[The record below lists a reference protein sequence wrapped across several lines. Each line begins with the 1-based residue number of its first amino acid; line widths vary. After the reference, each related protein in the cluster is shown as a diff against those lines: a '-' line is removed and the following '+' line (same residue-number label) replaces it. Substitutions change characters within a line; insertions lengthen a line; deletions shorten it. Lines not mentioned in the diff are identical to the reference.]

1 MYKLII
7 ILTISLLLNNC
18 SSKIDP
24 VTGEKVIIEPNP
36 DKKAREFAEKGGGI
50 FGDINNARKGS
61 STTVD
66 FATSNVLWR
75 ATLKTLN
82 FLPLSNADY
91 SGGVIVYDWYSD
103 GASDEQIKI
112 SIKFLSNEIRTTSI
126 EVNTHKKKCDIN
138 NKCTITLVNNLSLD
152 IKEKIITA
160 ARQLK
165 IEETKNQ

>member
-36 DKKAREFAEKGGGI
+36 DKKARGYAEKGGGI

-61 STTVD
+61 SATVD

-103 GASDEQIKI
+103 GTSDEQIKI
-112 SIKFLSNEIRTTSI
+112 SIKFLSNEIRTSSI
-126 EVNTHKKKCDIN
+126 EVNAHKKRCDIN
-138 NKCTITLVNNLSLD
+138 NKCTIKLVDNLSLD

-165 IEETKNQ
+165 IEEIKNK

>member
-1 MYKLII
+1 MLRFTII
-7 ILTISLLLNNC
+7 AIITVFLSNC
-18 SSKIDP
+18 SSKTDP
-24 VTGEKVIIEPNP
+24 VTGEKVIIEPSP
-36 DKKAREFAEKGGGI
+36 DKKAREYAEKGGGI

-103 GASDEQIKI
+103 GTSDEQIKI
-112 SIKFLSNEIRTTSI
+112 SIKFLSNEIRASSV
-126 EVNTHKKKCDIN
+126 EVNAHKKRCDMN
-138 NKCTITLVNNLSLD
+138 NKCTIKLVDNLSLD

-165 IEETKNQ
+165 IEEIKNK